1 MTWLSF
7 KSRCYLKTND
17 NTNPFRK
24 QILGELNVDLTNM
37 GIAAKDAAFHL
48 ATASTAQKNKALAI
62 IADELEANSEVIL
75 AANAKD
81 IELGRE
87 AGLTDALLD
96 RLLLNEERLTG
107 IANDVRNVISLND
120 PVGSEIDSKVLENG
134 MALSRRRV
142 PLGVVGVIYEAR
154 PNVTIDI
161 AALCL
166 KTGNASILRGGK
178 ETFFS
183 NMELVKVIQSA
194 LEKAELPAASVQYIE
209 KPDRELVA
217 QLLKLDEYVD
227 MIIPRGGAGLH
238 KMCQENSTIPVI
250 IGGFGISHIF
260 IDESAD
266 LERSL
271 NVVENSKVQRP
282 SACNALDTLLVHKA
296 VAEEFL
302 PKLVERLNGKV
313 ALVSDASAK
322 PLVAN
327 AADVR
332 DAQEGDFDTEWL
344 SYTLGVK
351 VVADVKEAID
361 HMRVHNASH
370 SDAIMTNSLQNSELF
385 INSVGS
391 AAVYVNASTRFTDG
405 AQFGLGAEVAVS
417 TQKLHARGPMGLE
430 ELTSY
435 KWVGK
440 ADYLIRS

>member
-1 MTWLSF
+1 
-7 KSRCYLKTND
+7 
-17 NTNPFRK
+17 
-24 QILGELNVDLTNM
+24 M
-37 GIAAKDAAFHL
+37 GKAAKDAAFEL
-48 ATASTAQKNKALAI
+48 ATASTAQKNQALAI
-62 IADELEANSEVIL
+62 IADELEANSAAIL

-96 RLLLNEERLTG
+96 RLLLNEERLAG

-134 MALSRRRV
+134 MSLSRRRV

-194 LEKAELPAASVQYIE
+194 LAKANLPAASVQYIE
-209 KPDRELVA
+209 KPDRELVS
-217 QLLKLDEYVD
+217 QLLKLDDYVD

-238 KMCQENSTIPVI
+238 KMCKENSTIPVI

-260 IDESAD
+260 VDESAD
-266 LERSL
+266 LEKSL

-282 SACNALDTLLVHKA
+282 SACNSLDTLLVHEKVA
-296 VAEEFL
+296 AKFLPMIVERMSDKVTFVAE
-302 PKLVERLNGKV
+302 PKAK
-313 ALVSDASAK
+313 ALMAQATQI
-322 PLVAN
+322 
-327 AADVR
+327 R
-332 DAQEGDFDTEWL
+332 DAVEGDFDTEWL

-351 VVADVKEAID
+351 VVADVKDAIE

-370 SDAIMTNSLQNSELF
+370 SDAIMTNSLINSELF

-391 AAVYVNASTRFTDG
+391 AAVYVNAATRFTDG

-440 ADYLIRS
+440 ANYLARS

>member
-1 MTWLSF
+1 
-7 KSRCYLKTND
+7 
-17 NTNPFRK
+17 
-24 QILGELNVDLTNM
+24 M
-37 GIAAKDAAFHL
+37 GQAAKKAAFQL
-48 ATASTAQKNKALAI
+48 ATASTAQKNTALKI
-62 IADELEANSEVIL
+62 IADELEANAQTIL

-81 IELGRE
+81 IELGRK

-96 RLLLNEERLTG
+96 RLLLNEARLAD
-107 IANDVRNVISLND
+107 IASDVRNVISLND

-134 MALSRRRV
+134 MSLARRRV

-183 NMELVKVIQSA
+183 NMELVKVIQVA
-194 LEKAELPAASVQYIE
+194 LEKAGLPAASVQYIE
-209 KPDRELVA
+209 KPDRELVS
-217 QLLKLDEYVD
+217 QLLKLDDYVD

-238 KMCQENSTIPVI
+238 KMCKENSTIPVI
-250 IGGFGISHIF
+250 IGGFGISHVF
-260 IDESAD
+260 VDETAD
-266 LERSL
+266 LQKSID
-271 NVVENSKVQRP
+271 VIENSKMQRP
-282 SACNALDTLLVHKA
+282 SACNSLDTLLVHEKVA
-296 VAEEFL
+296 AQLLPMLANRVSDKLTFVAEPKAKAFL
-302 PKLVERLNGKV
+302 T
-313 ALVSDASAK
+313 
-322 PLVAN
+322 N
-327 AADVR
+327 AEQLR
-332 DAQEGDFDTEWL
+332 EAQEGDFDTEWL

-351 VVADVKEAID
+351 VVNDINEAID
-361 HMRVHNASH
+361 HMQVHNASH
-370 SDAIMTNSLQNSELF
+370 SDAIMTESIRNAELF
-385 INSVGS
+385 INSAGS

-440 ADYLIRS
+440 ADYLTRN

>member
-1 MTWLSF
+1 M
-7 KSRCYLKTND
+7 
-17 NTNPFRK
+17 
-24 QILGELNVDLTNM
+24 DLTNM
-37 GIAAKDAAFHL
+37 GKAAKDAAFEL
-48 ATASTAQKNKALAI
+48 ATTSTAQKNQALAI
-62 IADELEANSEVIL
+62 IADELEANSAAIL

-96 RLLLNEERLTG
+96 RLLLNEERLTA

-134 MALSRRRV
+134 MSLSRRRV

-194 LEKAELPAASVQYIE
+194 LAKANLPAASVQYIE
-209 KPDRELVA
+209 KPDRELVS
-217 QLLKLDEYVD
+217 QLLKLDDYVD

-238 KMCQENSTIPVI
+238 KMCKENSTIPVI

-260 IDESAD
+260 VDESAD
-266 LERSL
+266 LEKSL

-282 SACNALDTLLVHKA
+282 SACNSLDTLLVHEKIA
-296 VAEEFL
+296 AQFL
-302 PKLVERLNGKV
+302 PMIVERMNDKV
-313 ALVSDASAK
+313 TFVTEPKAKALMAQATQI
-322 PLVAN
+322 
-327 AADVR
+327 R
-332 DAQEGDFDTEWL
+332 DAVEGDFDTEWL

-351 VVADVKEAID
+351 VVSDVKDAID

-370 SDAIMTNSLQNSELF
+370 SDAIMTNSLENSELF

-440 ADYLIRS
+440 ANYLARS

>member
-1 MTWLSF
+1 
-7 KSRCYLKTND
+7 
-17 NTNPFRK
+17 
-24 QILGELNVDLTNM
+24 M
-37 GIAAKDAAFHL
+37 GKAAKDAAFEL
-48 ATASTAQKNKALAI
+48 ATASTAQKNQALAI
-62 IADELEANSEVIL
+62 IADELEANSAAIL
-75 AANAKD
+75 VANAKD

-134 MALSRRRV
+134 MSLSRRRV

-194 LEKAELPAASVQYIE
+194 LAKANLPAASVQYIE
-209 KPDRELVA
+209 KPDRELVS
-217 QLLKLDEYVD
+217 QLLKLDDYVD

-238 KMCQENSTIPVI
+238 KMCKENSTIPVI

-260 IDESAD
+260 VDESAD
-266 LERSL
+266 LEKSL

-282 SACNALDTLLVHKA
+282 SACNSLDTLLVHEKVA
-296 VAEEFL
+296 AKFLPMIVERMSDKVTFVAEL
-302 PKLVERLNGKV
+302 KAK
-313 ALVSDASAK
+313 ALMAQATQI
-322 PLVAN
+322 
-327 AADVR
+327 R
-332 DAQEGDFDTEWL
+332 DAAEGDFDTEWL

-351 VVADVKEAID
+351 VVADVKDAID

-370 SDAIMTNSLQNSELF
+370 SDAIMTNSLINSELF

-391 AAVYVNASTRFTDG
+391 AAVYVNAATRFTDG

-440 ADYLIRS
+440 ANYLARS

>member
-1 MTWLSF
+1 
-7 KSRCYLKTND
+7 
-17 NTNPFRK
+17 
-24 QILGELNVDLTNM
+24 M
-37 GIAAKDAAFHL
+37 GKAAKDAAFEL
-48 ATASTAQKNKALAI
+48 ATASTAQKSQALAI
-62 IADELEANSEVIL
+62 IADELEANSAAIL

-96 RLLLNEERLTG
+96 RLLLNEERLTA

-134 MALSRRRV
+134 MSLSRRRV

-194 LEKAELPAASVQYIE
+194 LAKANLPAASVQYIE
-209 KPDRELVA
+209 KPDRELVS
-217 QLLKLDEYVD
+217 QLLKLDDYVD

-238 KMCQENSTIPVI
+238 KMCKENSTIPVI

-260 IDESAD
+260 VDESAD
-266 LERSL
+266 LEKSL

-282 SACNALDTLLVHKA
+282 SACNSLDTLLVHEKIA
-296 VAEEFL
+296 AQFLPMIVERMDEKVTFVAE
-302 PKLVERLNGKV
+302 PK
-313 ALVSDASAK
+313 AK
-322 PLVAN
+322 ELMEQAKQ
-327 AADVR
+327 VR
-332 DAQEGDFDTEWL
+332 DAVEGDFDTEWL

-351 VVADVKEAID
+351 VVSDVKDAID

-370 SDAIMTNSLQNSELF
+370 SDAIMTNSLENSELF
-385 INSVGS
+385 INSAGS

-440 ADYLIRS
+440 ANYLARS

>member
-1 MTWLSF
+1 M
-7 KSRCYLKTND
+7 
-17 NTNPFRK
+17 
-24 QILGELNVDLTNM
+24 DLTNM
-37 GIAAKDAAFHL
+37 GKAAKDAAFEL
-48 ATASTAQKNKALAI
+48 ATASTAQKNQALAI
-62 IADELEANSEVIL
+62 IADELEANSAAIL

-134 MALSRRRV
+134 MSLSRRRV

-194 LEKAELPAASVQYIE
+194 LAKANLPAASVQYIE
-209 KPDRELVA
+209 KPDRELVS
-217 QLLKLDEYVD
+217 QLLKLDDYVD

-238 KMCQENSTIPVI
+238 KMCKENSTIPVI

-260 IDESAD
+260 VDESAD
-266 LERSL
+266 LEKSL

-282 SACNALDTLLVHKA
+282 SACNSLDTLLVHEKVA
-296 VAEEFL
+296 AKFLPMIVERMSDKVTFVAE
-302 PKLVERLNGKV
+302 PKAK
-313 ALVSDASAK
+313 ALMAQATQI
-322 PLVAN
+322 
-327 AADVR
+327 R
-332 DAQEGDFDTEWL
+332 DAVEGDFDTEWL

-370 SDAIMTNSLQNSELF
+370 SDAIMTNSLINSEFF

-391 AAVYVNASTRFTDG
+391 AAVYVNAATRFTDG

-440 ADYLIRS
+440 ANYLARS

>member
-1 MTWLSF
+1 M
-7 KSRCYLKTND
+7 
-17 NTNPFRK
+17 
-24 QILGELNVDLTNM
+24 DLTNM

-62 IADELEANSEVIL
+62 IADELEINAATIL
-75 AANAKD
+75 EANAKD

-120 PVGSEIDSKVLENG
+120 PVGSEMDSKVLENG
-134 MALSRRRV
+134 MSLSRRRV

-194 LEKAELPAASVQYIE
+194 LEKAQLPAASVQYIE
-209 KPDRELVA
+209 KPDRELVS
-217 QLLKLDEYVD
+217 QLLKLDDYVD

-238 KMCQENSTIPVI
+238 KMCKENSTIPVI

-260 IDESAD
+260 VDDSAD
-266 LERSL
+266 LEKSVD
-271 NVVENSKVQRP
+271 VVENSKVQRP
-282 SACNALDTLLVHKA
+282 SACNSLDTLLVHET
-296 VAEEFL
+296 VAEAFL
-302 PKLVERLNGKV
+302 AKLKARLAGKV
-313 ALVSDASAK
+313 TLVADASAK
-322 PLVAN
+322 SLLAGFE
-327 AADVR
+327 DQR
-332 DAQEGDFDTEWL
+332 DAVEGDFDTEWL

-351 VVADVKEAID
+351 VVADVAEAID

-370 SDAIMTNSLQNSELF
+370 SDAIMTNSLESSERF

-440 ADYLIRS
+440 ANYLVRG

>member
-1 MTWLSF
+1 M
-7 KSRCYLKTND
+7 
-17 NTNPFRK
+17 
-24 QILGELNVDLTNM
+24 DLTNM
-37 GIAAKDAAFHL
+37 GKAAKDAAFEL
-48 ATASTAQKNKALAI
+48 ATASTAQKNQALAI
-62 IADELEANSEVIL
+62 IADELEANSAAIL
-75 AANAKD
+75 VANAKD

-134 MALSRRRV
+134 MSLSRRRV

-194 LEKAELPAASVQYIE
+194 LAKANLPAASVQYIE
-209 KPDRELVA
+209 KPDRELVS
-217 QLLKLDEYVD
+217 QLLKLDDYVD

-238 KMCQENSTIPVI
+238 KMCKENSTIPVI

-260 IDESAD
+260 VDESAD
-266 LERSL
+266 LEKSL

-282 SACNALDTLLVHKA
+282 SACNSLDTLLVHEKVA
-296 VAEEFL
+296 AKFLPMIVERMNDKVTFVAE
-302 PKLVERLNGKV
+302 PKAK
-313 ALVSDASAK
+313 ALMTQATQI
-322 PLVAN
+322 
-327 AADVR
+327 R
-332 DAQEGDFDTEWL
+332 DAAEGDFDTEWL

-351 VVADVKEAID
+351 VVADVKDAID

-370 SDAIMTNSLQNSELF
+370 SDAIMTNSLINSELF

-391 AAVYVNASTRFTDG
+391 AAVYVNAATRFTDG

-440 ADYLIRS
+440 GNYLARS

>member
-1 MTWLSF
+1 M
-7 KSRCYLKTND
+7 
-17 NTNPFRK
+17 
-24 QILGELNVDLTNM
+24 DLTNM
-37 GIAAKDAAFHL
+37 GKAAKDAAFEL
-48 ATASTAQKNKALAI
+48 ATASTAQKNQALAI
-62 IADELEANSEVIL
+62 IADELEANAATIL
-75 AANAKD
+75 TANAKD

-134 MALSRRRV
+134 MSLSRRRV

-194 LEKAELPAASVQYIE
+194 LAKANLPAASVQYIE
-209 KPDRELVA
+209 KPDRELVS
-217 QLLKLDEYVD
+217 QLLKLDDYVD

-238 KMCQENSTIPVI
+238 KMCKENSTIPVI

-260 IDESAD
+260 VDESAD
-266 LERSL
+266 LEKSL

-282 SACNALDTLLVHKA
+282 SACNSLDTLLVHEKVA
-296 VAEEFL
+296 AQFLAMIVERMNDKVTFVAE
-302 PKLVERLNGKV
+302 PKAK
-313 ALVSDASAK
+313 ALMAQAK
-322 PLVAN
+322 QI
-327 AADVR
+327 R
-332 DAQEGDFDTEWL
+332 DAGEGDFDTEWL

-351 VVADVKEAID
+351 VVADVKEAIN

-370 SDAIMTNSLQNSELF
+370 SDAIMTNSLESSELF

-391 AAVYVNASTRFTDG
+391 AAVYVNAATRFTDG

-440 ADYLIRS
+440 ANYLARS

>member
-1 MTWLSF
+1 
-7 KSRCYLKTND
+7 
-17 NTNPFRK
+17 
-24 QILGELNVDLTNM
+24 M
-37 GIAAKDAAFHL
+37 GKAAKDAAFEL
-48 ATASTAQKNKALAI
+48 ATASTAQKNQALAI
-62 IADELEANSEVIL
+62 IADELEANSAAIL

-134 MALSRRRV
+134 MSLSRRRV

-194 LEKAELPAASVQYIE
+194 LAKANLPAAAVQYIE
-209 KPDRELVA
+209 KPDRELVS
-217 QLLKLDEYVD
+217 QLLKLDDYVD

-238 KMCQENSTIPVI
+238 KMCKENSTIPVI

-260 IDESAD
+260 VDESAD
-266 LERSL
+266 LEKSL

-282 SACNALDTLLVHKA
+282 SACNSLDTLLVHEKVA
-296 VAEEFL
+296 AKFLPMIVGRMSDKVTFVAE
-302 PKLVERLNGKV
+302 PKAK
-313 ALVSDASAK
+313 ALMAQATQI
-322 PLVAN
+322 
-327 AADVR
+327 R
-332 DAQEGDFDTEWL
+332 DAAEGDFDTEWL

-351 VVADVKEAID
+351 VVADVKDAID

-370 SDAIMTNSLQNSELF
+370 SDAIMTNSLINSELF

-391 AAVYVNASTRFTDG
+391 AAVYVNAATRFTDG

-440 ADYLIRS
+440 ANYLARS

>member
-1 MTWLSF
+1 
-7 KSRCYLKTND
+7 
-17 NTNPFRK
+17 
-24 QILGELNVDLTNM
+24 M
-37 GIAAKDAAFHL
+37 GKAAKDAAFEL
-48 ATASTAQKNKALAI
+48 ATASTAQKNQALAI
-62 IADELEANSEVIL
+62 IADELEANAATIL

-134 MALSRRRV
+134 MSLSRRRV
-142 PLGVVGVIYEAR
+142 PLGVIGVIYEAR

-194 LEKAELPAASVQYIE
+194 LAKANLPAASVQYIE
-209 KPDRELVA
+209 KPDRELVS
-217 QLLKLDEYVD
+217 QLLKLDDYVD

-238 KMCQENSTIPVI
+238 KMCKENSTIPVI

-260 IDESAD
+260 VDESAE
-266 LERSL
+266 LEKSL

-282 SACNALDTLLVHKA
+282 SACNSLDTLLVHENIA
-296 VAEEFL
+296 AQFLPMIVERMNENVTFVAE
-302 PKLVERLNGKV
+302 PKAK
-313 ALVSDASAK
+313 ALMAQAK
-322 PLVAN
+322 QIR
-327 AADVR
+327 AAG
-332 DAQEGDFDTEWL
+332 EGDFDTEWL

-391 AAVYVNASTRFTDG
+391 AAVYVNAATRFTDG

-440 ADYLIRS
+440 ANYLARS

>member
-1 MTWLSF
+1 
-7 KSRCYLKTND
+7 
-17 NTNPFRK
+17 
-24 QILGELNVDLTNM
+24 M
-37 GIAAKDAAFHL
+37 GIAAKDAAFQL

-62 IADELEANSEVIL
+62 IADELEANADTIL

-81 IELGRE
+81 IAKGRD
-87 AGLTDALLD
+87 AGLSDALLD
-96 RLLLNEERLTG
+96 RLLLNQERLSG

-120 PVGSEIDSKVLENG
+120 PVGSELDSKVLENG
-134 MALSRRRV
+134 MTLSRRRV

-194 LEKAELPAASVQYIE
+194 LAKAELPAASVQYIE
-209 KPDRELVA
+209 KPDRELVS
-217 QLLKLDEYVD
+217 QLLKLDDYVD

-238 KMCQENSTIPVI
+238 KMCKENSTIPVI

-260 IDESAD
+260 VDESAD
-266 LERSL
+266 LVKSL
-271 NVVENSKVQRP
+271 DVVENAKVQRP
-282 SACNALDTLLVHKA
+282 SACNALDTLLVHEK
-296 VAEEFL
+296 VAAEFL
-302 PKLVERLNGKV
+302 PMLIERINDQVTFVVE
-313 ALVSDASAK
+313 ASAK
-322 PLVAN
+322 PFMS
-327 AADVR
+327 AAKQQR
-332 DAQEGDFDTEWL
+332 DAVEGDFDTEWL

-351 VVADVKEAID
+351 VVADVKEAIN
-361 HMRVHNASH
+361 HMRMHNASH
-370 SDAIMTNSLQNSELF
+370 SDAIMTNSLVNSELF
-385 INSVGS
+385 INSAGS

-440 ADYLIRS
+440 ANYLPRS

>member
-1 MTWLSF
+1 M
-7 KSRCYLKTND
+7 
-17 NTNPFRK
+17 
-24 QILGELNVDLTNM
+24 DLTNM

-62 IADELEANSEVIL
+62 IADELEANAATIL
-75 AANAKD
+75 EANAKD

-134 MALSRRRV
+134 MSLSRRRV

-209 KPDRELVA
+209 RPDRELVS
-217 QLLKLDEYVD
+217 QLLKLDDYVD

-238 KMCQENSTIPVI
+238 KMCKENSTIPVI

-260 IDESAD
+260 VDESAD
-266 LERSL
+266 LEKSVD
-271 NVVENSKVQRP
+271 VVENSKVQRP
-282 SACNALDTLLVHKA
+282 SACNSLDTLLVHEA
-296 VAEEFL
+296 VAEAFL
-302 PKLVERLNGKV
+302 AQLTQRLAGKV
-313 ALVSDASAK
+313 TLVADASAK
-322 PLVAN
+322 SLLAGFE
-327 AADVR
+327 DQR
-332 DAQEGDFDTEWL
+332 DAVEGDFDTEWL

-351 VVADVKEAID
+351 VVADVAEAID

-370 SDAIMTNSLQNSELF
+370 SDAIMTNSLESSERF

-440 ADYLIRS
+440 ANYLIRG

>member
-1 MTWLSF
+1 M
-7 KSRCYLKTND
+7 
-17 NTNPFRK
+17 
-24 QILGELNVDLTNM
+24 DLTNM
-37 GIAAKDAAFHL
+37 GKAAKDAAFEL
-48 ATASTAQKNKALAI
+48 ATASTAQKNQALAI
-62 IADELEANSEVIL
+62 IADELEANSAAIL

-134 MALSRRRV
+134 MSLSRRRV

-194 LEKAELPAASVQYIE
+194 LAKANLPAASVQYIE
-209 KPDRELVA
+209 KPDRELVS
-217 QLLKLDEYVD
+217 QLLKLDDYVD

-238 KMCQENSTIPVI
+238 KMCKENSTIPVI

-260 IDESAD
+260 VDESAD
-266 LERSL
+266 LEKSL

-282 SACNALDTLLVHKA
+282 SACNSLDTLLVHEKVA
-296 VAEEFL
+296 AKFLPMIVERMNDKVTFVAE
-302 PKLVERLNGKV
+302 PKAK
-313 ALVSDASAK
+313 ALMTQATQ
-322 PLVAN
+322 
-327 AADVR
+327 VR
-332 DAQEGDFDTEWL
+332 DAAEGDFDTEWL

-351 VVADVKEAID
+351 VVADVKDAID

-370 SDAIMTNSLQNSELF
+370 SDAIMTNSLINSELF

-391 AAVYVNASTRFTDG
+391 AAVYVNAATRFTDG

-440 ADYLIRS
+440 ANYLARS

>member
-1 MTWLSF
+1 
-7 KSRCYLKTND
+7 
-17 NTNPFRK
+17 
-24 QILGELNVDLTNM
+24 M
-37 GIAAKDAAFHL
+37 GKAAKDAAFEL
-48 ATASTAQKNKALAI
+48 ATASTAQKNQALAI
-62 IADELEANSEVIL
+62 IADELEANSAAIL

-134 MALSRRRV
+134 MSLSRRRV

-194 LEKAELPAASVQYIE
+194 LAKANLPAASVQYIE
-209 KPDRELVA
+209 KPDRELVS
-217 QLLKLDEYVD
+217 QLLKLDDYVD

-238 KMCQENSTIPVI
+238 KMCKENSTIPVI

-260 IDESAD
+260 VDESAD
-266 LERSL
+266 LEKSL

-282 SACNALDTLLVHKA
+282 SACNSLDTLLVHEKVA
-296 VAEEFL
+296 AKFLPMIVERMNDKVTFVAE
-302 PKLVERLNGKV
+302 PKAK
-313 ALVSDASAK
+313 ALMAQAT
-322 PLVAN
+322 PI
-327 AADVR
+327 R
-332 DAQEGDFDTEWL
+332 DAAEGDFDTEWL

-351 VVADVKEAID
+351 VVADVKDAID

-370 SDAIMTNSLQNSELF
+370 SDAIMTNSLINSELF

-391 AAVYVNASTRFTDG
+391 AAVYVNAATRFTDG

-440 ADYLIRS
+440 ANYLARS

>member
-1 MTWLSF
+1 
-7 KSRCYLKTND
+7 
-17 NTNPFRK
+17 
-24 QILGELNVDLTNM
+24 M

-62 IADELEANSEVIL
+62 IADELEANAATIL
-75 AANAKD
+75 EANAKD

-96 RLLLNEERLTG
+96 RLLLNEERLIG

-120 PVGSEIDSKVLENG
+120 PIGSEMDSKVLENG
-134 MALSRRRV
+134 MSLSRRRV

-209 KPDRELVA
+209 KPDRELVS
-217 QLLKLDEYVD
+217 QLLKLDDYVD

-238 KMCQENSTIPVI
+238 KMCKENSTIPVI

-260 IDESAD
+260 VDESAD
-266 LERSL
+266 LEKSVD
-271 NVVENSKVQRP
+271 VVENSKVQRP
-282 SACNALDTLLVHKA
+282 SACNSLDTLLVHEA
-296 VAEEFL
+296 VAEAFL
-302 PKLVERLNGKV
+302 AKLTQRLAGKV
-313 ALVSDASAK
+313 TLVADASAK
-322 PLVAN
+322 SLIAGFE
-327 AADVR
+327 DQR
-332 DAQEGDFDTEWL
+332 DAVEGDFDTEWL

-351 VVADVKEAID
+351 VVVDVAEAID

-370 SDAIMTNSLQNSELF
+370 SDAIMTNSLESSERF

-440 ADYLIRS
+440 ANYLVRG

>member
-1 MTWLSF
+1 M
-7 KSRCYLKTND
+7 
-17 NTNPFRK
+17 
-24 QILGELNVDLTNM
+24 DLTNM
-37 GIAAKDAAFHL
+37 GKAAKDAAFEL
-48 ATASTAQKNKALAI
+48 ATASTAQKNQALAI
-62 IADELEANSEVIL
+62 IADELEANSAAIL

-96 RLLLNEERLTG
+96 RLLLNEERLTA

-134 MALSRRRV
+134 MSLSRRRV

-194 LEKAELPAASVQYIE
+194 LAKANLPAASVQYIE
-209 KPDRELVA
+209 KPDRELVS
-217 QLLKLDEYVD
+217 QLLKLDDYVD

-238 KMCQENSTIPVI
+238 KMCKENSTIPVI

-260 IDESAD
+260 VDESAD
-266 LERSL
+266 LDKSL

-282 SACNALDTLLVHKA
+282 SACNSLDTLLVHEKIA
-296 VAEEFL
+296 AQFLPMIVERMNDKVTFVAE
-302 PKLVERLNGKV
+302 PK
-313 ALVSDASAK
+313 AK
-322 PLVAN
+322 ELMEQAKQ
-327 AADVR
+327 VR
-332 DAQEGDFDTEWL
+332 DAVEGDFDTEWL

-351 VVADVKEAID
+351 VVSDVKDAID

-370 SDAIMTNSLQNSELF
+370 SDAIMTNSLENSELF

-440 ADYLIRS
+440 ANYLARS

>member
-1 MTWLSF
+1 M
-7 KSRCYLKTND
+7 
-17 NTNPFRK
+17 
-24 QILGELNVDLTNM
+24 DLTNM

-62 IADELEANSEVIL
+62 IADELEANAATIL
-75 AANAKD
+75 EANAKD

-134 MALSRRRV
+134 MSLSRRRV

-209 KPDRELVA
+209 KPDRELVS
-217 QLLKLDEYVD
+217 QLLKLDDYVD

-238 KMCQENSTIPVI
+238 KMCKENSTIPVI

-260 IDESAD
+260 VDESAD
-266 LERSL
+266 LEKSVD
-271 NVVENSKVQRP
+271 VVENSKVQRP
-282 SACNALDTLLVHKA
+282 SACNSLDTLLVHEA
-296 VAEEFL
+296 VAEAFL
-302 PKLVERLNGKV
+302 AKLTQRLAGKV
-313 ALVSDASAK
+313 TLVADASAK
-322 PLVAN
+322 SLLTGFE
-327 AADVR
+327 DQR
-332 DAQEGDFDTEWL
+332 DAVEGDFDTEWL

-351 VVADVKEAID
+351 VVADVAEAID

-370 SDAIMTNSLQNSELF
+370 SDAIMTNSLESSERF

-440 ADYLIRS
+440 ANYLVRG

>member
-1 MTWLSF
+1 
-7 KSRCYLKTND
+7 
-17 NTNPFRK
+17 
-24 QILGELNVDLTNM
+24 M
-37 GIAAKDAAFHL
+37 GKAAKDAAFEL
-48 ATASTAQKNKALAI
+48 ATASTAQKNQALAI
-62 IADELEANSEVIL
+62 IADELEANSAAIL

-134 MALSRRRV
+134 MSLSRRRV

-194 LEKAELPAASVQYIE
+194 LAKANLPAASVQYIE
-209 KPDRELVA
+209 KPDRELVS
-217 QLLKLDEYVD
+217 QLLKLDDYVD

-238 KMCQENSTIPVI
+238 KMCKENSTIPVI

-260 IDESAD
+260 VDESAD
-266 LERSL
+266 LEKSL

-282 SACNALDTLLVHKA
+282 SACNSLDTLLVHDKVA
-296 VAEEFL
+296 AKFLPMIVERMNDKVTFVAE
-302 PKLVERLNGKV
+302 PKAK
-313 ALVSDASAK
+313 ALMTQATQI
-322 PLVAN
+322 
-327 AADVR
+327 R
-332 DAQEGDFDTEWL
+332 DAAEGDFDTEWL

-351 VVADVKEAID
+351 VVADVKDAID

-370 SDAIMTNSLQNSELF
+370 SDAIMTNSLINSELF

-391 AAVYVNASTRFTDG
+391 AAVYVNAATRFTDG

-440 ADYLIRS
+440 ANYLARS